1 MLLANNYIL
10 YLAMRFLVKRDF
22 IAIIVIGAFFASIL
36 LSSVL
41 IDSAKAADDGRNE
54 PQLAP
59 TNDLDH
65 FVDHNTSN
73 YKGMRYDESSV
84 VRGTGDVSIRGS
96 FNNRAADSSGWL
108 KGNGSINLESQR
120 SMSKSRATVNFNQKS
135 DLVFQG
141 GQLISI
147 KSLQSP
153 LFYGGNGASVNE
165 WSNLSHVDKS
175 ETDIIRSIN
184 RLNNTLVFDTEMAF
198 DGMWDLENQVGSG
211 FSMKKGEQRYSGSF
225 QTQKKIEF
233 IDSGKE

>member
-1 MLLANNYIL
+1 M
-10 YLAMRFLVKRDF
+10 KRDF

-36 LSSVL
+36 WSVGL
-41 IDSAKAADDGRNE
+41 IDSAKAADDGRSE
-54 PQLAP
+54 LHLSSV
-59 TNDLDH
+59 NDPEH
-65 FVDHNTSN
+65 FVDQNALKDN
-73 YKGMRYDESSV
+73 GNGMRYDESSV

-96 FNNRAADSSGWL
+96 FGDRALDSNGWL

-120 SMSKSRATVNFNQKS
+120 SMSKKHATVDFNQKS
-135 DLVFQG
+135 DLVFEG

-153 LFYGGNGASVNE
+153 LFYGGNGASINE

-198 DGMWDLENQVGSG
+198 DGTWYIGNQVGSG
-211 FSMKKGEQRYSGSF
+211 FGMKKGEQRYSGSF
-225 QTQKKIEF
+225 QTQKKLEF
-233 IDSGKE
+233 IDPGK